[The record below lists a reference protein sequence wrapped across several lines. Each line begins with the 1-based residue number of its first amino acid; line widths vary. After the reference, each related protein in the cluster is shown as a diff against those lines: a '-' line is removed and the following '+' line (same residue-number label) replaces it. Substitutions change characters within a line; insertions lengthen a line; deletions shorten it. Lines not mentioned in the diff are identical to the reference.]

1 MGVSQSSMKVLKIL
15 SISLTYVWIFLFFVF
30 YPHTEK
36 PFRDFGLII
45 LLLGYCSVALPFG
58 YSCWKNPSLNRLF
71 KIVLIL
77 INNLPGEFNFEVQ
90 ESGEGELGACEST
103 DLGRKLSSD
112 ETIQT
117 PNS

>member
-1 MGVSQSSMKVLKIL
+1 VCI
-15 SISLTYVWIFLFFVF
+15 SICFI
-30 YPHTEK
+30 
-36 PFRDFGLII
+36 
-45 LLLGYCSVALPFG
+45 
-58 YSCWKNPSLNRLF
+58 
-71 KIVLIL
+71 
-77 INNLPGEFNFEVQ
+77 PGEFNFEVQ

>member
-1 MGVSQSSMKVLKIL
+1 MKWQEVNDAP
-15 SISLTYVWIFLFFVF
+15 SHNVF
-30 YPHTEK
+30 
-36 PFRDFGLII
+36 
-45 LLLGYCSVALPFG
+45 
-58 YSCWKNPSLNRLF
+58 
-71 KIVLIL
+71 
-77 INNLPGEFNFEVQ
+77 GEFNFEVQ

>member
-1 MGVSQSSMKVLKIL
+1 MLDHAEQITVFLGIAVSHDEKVASWQTLARLEYKKMID
-15 SISLTYVWIFLFFVF
+15 FE
-30 YPHTEK
+30 EK
-36 PFRDFGLII
+36 
-45 LLLGYCSVALPFG
+45 
-58 YSCWKNPSLNRLF
+58 LN
-71 KIVLIL
+71 
-77 INNLPGEFNFEVQ
+77 GEFNFEVQ

>member
-1 MGVSQSSMKVLKIL
+1 MR
-15 SISLTYVWIFLFFVF
+15 SIST
-30 YPHTEK
+30 
-36 PFRDFGLII
+36 
-45 LLLGYCSVALPFG
+45 
-58 YSCWKNPSLNRLF
+58 N
-71 KIVLIL
+71 
-77 INNLPGEFNFEVQ
+77 GEFNFEVQ

>member
-1 MGVSQSSMKVLKIL
+1 MFGNEWR
-15 SISLTYVWIFLFFVF
+15 YV
-30 YPHTEK
+30 
-36 PFRDFGLII
+36 
-45 LLLGYCSVALPFG
+45 
-58 YSCWKNPSLNRLF
+58 
-71 KIVLIL
+71 
-77 INNLPGEFNFEVQ
+77 PGEFNFEVQ

>member
-1 MGVSQSSMKVLKIL
+1 MLAN
-15 SISLTYVWIFLFFVF
+15 
-30 YPHTEK
+30 
-36 PFRDFGLII
+36 GLAQ
-45 LLLGYCSVALPFG
+45 LG
-58 YSCWKNPSLNRLF
+58 
-71 KIVLIL
+71 I
-77 INNLPGEFNFEVQ
+77 INNASRVLGEFNFEVQ

>member
-1 MGVSQSSMKVLKIL
+1 MN
-15 SISLTYVWIFLFFVF
+15 
-30 YPHTEK
+30 HTEN
-36 PFRDFGLII
+36 
-45 LLLGYCSVALPFG
+45 LLTIVS
-58 YSCWKNPSLNRLF
+58 
-71 KIVLIL
+71 IVLHTACFEQCRKVSRLSSAI
-77 INNLPGEFNFEVQ
+77 IEYGEFNFEVQ

>member
-1 MGVSQSSMKVLKIL
+1 M
-15 SISLTYVWIFLFFVF
+15 F
-30 YPHTEK
+30 
-36 PFRDFGLII
+36 
-45 LLLGYCSVALPFG
+45 
-58 YSCWKNPSLNRLF
+58 
-71 KIVLIL
+71 
-77 INNLPGEFNFEVQ
+77 GEFNFEVQ